1 MTRVGNWN
9 LWRDGAMPATSSA
22 CPMYIKAVLIFAYR
36 FRTTSNDPTTAQKG
50 VAVVFLPLMA
60 VVGIW
65 LASCIPSIVT
75 RTRSRVATIAHI
87 VFGIYLAAIYWVFI
101 CVTLAY
107 AKQISL
113 LTGVTAALHF
123 AWFCCPAHP
132 DAIHGNK
139 SIMHLMFWIQIGIVY
154 YTFACIPNS
163 PVISDKF
170 FIFVIWAPETINIL
184 ITPVFN
190 HCVTFAV
197 SSDKSALVDDTD
209 EDSKSD

>member
-1 MTRVGNWN
+1 
-9 LWRDGAMPATSSA
+9 MPATNSA
-22 CPMYIKAVLIFAYR
+22 CPMFIKAALIFAYR
-36 FRTTSNDPTTAQKG
+36 FRTTSNDPSTAQKG

-60 VVGIW
+60 VIGMWI
-65 LASCIPSIVT
+65 ASCIPSIVT
-75 RTRSRVATIAHI
+75 RTRSRVATIVHI
-87 VFGIYLAAIYWVFI
+87 MFGIYLALTYWILI

-132 DAIHGNK
+132 DAIHGHAN
-139 SIMHLMFWIQIGIVY
+139 IMHAMFWAQVAILY
-154 YTFACIPNS
+154 YTFTCIPNS
-163 PVISDKF
+163 PVVSDKF
-170 FIFVIWAPETINIL
+170 FILVIWAPETINIL

-190 HCVTFAV
+190 HCVAFAV
-197 SSDKSALVDDTD
+197 SSGKSTLVDDTT